1 MLLMDTHSSQDT
13 FRCFSHP
20 ESLVAAGGAVTLDGK
35 TAAERRRET
44 LAIQAT
50 LPPDLKIC
58 SSCRQVRR

>member
-1 MLLMDTHSSQDT
+1 MCESALLPAHAGA
-13 FRCFSHP
+13 P
-20 ESLVAAGGAVTLDGK
+20 VALDGK

-58 SSCRQVRR
+58 SSCRQARPSALV